1 MKPILLHKLLVLGE
15 IAFILIYQIFMPNNN
30 EGKGNWKLGGSGKE
44 FYAYFSVCGDCSY
57 LITCYILYAGFYL
70 EKKKVTSKH
79 NKKDT
84 FETKRRLV
92 FIWVISKKKTASLL
106 HFKETAP

>member
-1 MKPILLHKLLVLGE
+1 
-15 IAFILIYQIFMPNNN
+15 MPNNN
-30 EGKGNWKLGGSGKE
+30 EDKGNWKLGGSGKE
-44 FYAYFSVCGDCSY
+44 FYVYFSVCGDCSY

-84 FETKRRLV
+84 FETKKATRLY
-92 FIWVISKKKTASLL
+92 FGNFKKENSIFTT
-106 HFKETAP
+106 F

>member
-1 MKPILLHKLLVLGE
+1 
-15 IAFILIYQIFMPNNN
+15 MPNNN

-84 FETKRRLV
+84 FETKKATRLY
-92 FIWVISKKKTASLL
+92 FGNFKKENSIFTT
-106 HFKETAP
+106 F